1 MPRKSNK
8 GWIKLYRQIEDSVI
22 WSSEEPFDRRSAWID
37 LLLMANHEDRTV
49 LINGKKRVIGV
60 GQRWISVRAL
70 AAKWGWS
77 KDRVMRFLELLEA
90 DTMISL
96 SKTPNGTL
104 LTIEKYSFFQLGRDT
119 NKDTDKDTPKDTD
132 KDADKDETRI
142 NKNYIKNEKEITG
155 AAGSAFSSERE

>member
-1 MPRKSNK
+1 
-8 GWIKLYRQIEDSVI
+8 
-22 WSSEEPFDRRSAWID
+22 
-37 LLLMANHEDRTV
+37 
-49 LINGKKRVIGV
+49 
-60 GQRWISVRAL
+60 
-70 AAKWGWS
+70 
-77 KDRVMRFLELLEA
+77 
-90 DTMISL
+90 MISL

-104 LTIEKYSFFQLGRDT
+104 LTIGKYSFFQLGRDT